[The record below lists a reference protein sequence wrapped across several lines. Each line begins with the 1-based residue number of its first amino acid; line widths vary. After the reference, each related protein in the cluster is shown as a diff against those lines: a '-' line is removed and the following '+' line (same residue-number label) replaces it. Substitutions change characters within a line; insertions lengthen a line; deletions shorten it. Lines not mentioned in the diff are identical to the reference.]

1 MNAKDALAAIKVKG
15 TWKDEGDT
23 KEDQKGKKKDKNDYL
38 SSQDNVNPRKKN
50 LEGW

>member
-15 TWKDEGDT
+15 TRKDKGDT
-23 KEDQKGKKKDKNDYL
+23 KEDQKGKKKDKNDYS